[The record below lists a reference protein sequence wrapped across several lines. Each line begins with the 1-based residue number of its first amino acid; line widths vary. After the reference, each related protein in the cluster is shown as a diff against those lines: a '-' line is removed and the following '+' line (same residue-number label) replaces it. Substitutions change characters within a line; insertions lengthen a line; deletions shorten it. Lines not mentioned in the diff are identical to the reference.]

1 MTAPREKTTKK
12 QAKLHVGLA
21 LLEFARE
28 CTKDIPLGEFEKLR
42 KDGAKTAQRRRKD
55 GAKTAQIST
64 IITCTELR
72 NAMIQGRSSK

>member
-55 GAKTAQIST
+55 GADQHDHYLYGTPKRNDSRQKFK
-64 IITCTELR
+64 II
-72 NAMIQGRSSK
+72 

>member
-42 KDGAKTAQRRRKD
+42 KDGADQHDHYLYGTPKRNDSRQKF
-55 GAKTAQIST
+55 K
-64 IITCTELR
+64 II
-72 NAMIQGRSSK
+72 